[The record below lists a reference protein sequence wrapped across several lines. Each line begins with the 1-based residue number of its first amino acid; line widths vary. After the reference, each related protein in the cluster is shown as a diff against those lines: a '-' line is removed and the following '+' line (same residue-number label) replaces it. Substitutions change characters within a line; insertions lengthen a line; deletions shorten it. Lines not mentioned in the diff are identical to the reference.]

1 MALLALAGN
10 SAVLILGLVGVAVVV
25 AVIISLFVRRHG
37 ESDAPEPGW
46 TPTNE
51 VFKDPGTDRLMRVW
65 VDRVGERHYVPDV
78 RR

>member
-1 MALLALAGN
+1 VPPALAGQ
-10 SAVLILGLVGVAVVV
+10 SIVLILALVGVAVVV

-46 TPTNE
+46 TPTDE

-65 VDRVGERHYVPDV
+65 VDRVGDRHYVPDA